1 MVGRLDYHVV
11 LGEGAGFVGQ
21 YVADA
26 PELLGYSRA
35 ADGHP
40 RHLRVPHHQETVH
53 RLTQVQVHYQTD
65 SVHITLEPVS
75 FNHCPERPLI
85 TGSHFSK

>member
-26 PELLGYSRA
+26 PELFGYSRA

-40 RHLRVPHHQETVH
+40 RHLRVTHHQEAVH

-65 SVHITLEPVS
+65 SVHIILEPLS
-75 FNHCPERPLI
+75 LSHCIERPPN
-85 TGSHFSK
+85 TGSHFVE